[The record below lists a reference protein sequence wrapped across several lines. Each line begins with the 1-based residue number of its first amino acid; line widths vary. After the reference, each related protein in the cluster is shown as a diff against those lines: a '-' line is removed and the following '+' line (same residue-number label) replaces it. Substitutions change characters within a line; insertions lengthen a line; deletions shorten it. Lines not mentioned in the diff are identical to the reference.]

1 MESAGVGRAIYP
13 GGAPSTPAPTDFSA
27 KEEPLEGAF
36 AAELSRLGVKDL
48 RLIASC
54 GERMLYTRDQSEI
67 PLPLKEIL
75 FNSTPD
81 LVIQPRSTE
90 AISAVLRQASAWQ
103 MPIVPRGSASS
114 PFGGS
119 IPVKG
124 GLVVDMSRMDKI
136 LSLDPEIM
144 TVTVQAGAR
153 WADVDQYLE
162 HFGLSLMTAPSS
174 KFSTVAGWIATGG
187 MGLNSYSSG
196 HLSKSILSVEIVA
209 PDGSVRVLTPTDRA
223 FQAVFGSE
231 GQLGVITSAK
241 LSVRK
246 RPRFSRP
253 HLVFFDDFRSALSF
267 AHALMNSSVRPA
279 HIMYESAAKFSLI
292 NRALVSDRFR
302 AADAI
307 IVNIE
312 DKESEDTF
320 QAFLMSKGLSEEKEY
335 LARYMWN
342 ERYFPMKIRK
352 FGPGMLGTEVLIPV
366 SRLADGISRA
376 MRLSA
381 ELGVDPL
388 FEVHFLQ
395 GGWSLLLC
403 YYVTD
408 QGNTV
413 GYALDAFE
421 SLLFA
426 RMLMDTGGKPY
437 SIGIWNHPFS
447 NAEDVERVERLRKVK
462 AEMDPRGLMNSGK
475 YFALSGRLGSIVSA
489 GFRPSF
495 MMPALKAILV
505 FSPITARIMAMGH
518 RFASKRLKP
527 KSRPDLI
534 RIADEC
540 AMCGACVGV
549 CPAYLVV
556 GDERVTARGKLLTAK
571 AMARGIRPSREHAH
585 RIFLCMKCKACEQ
598 VCQSKLELIPAFE
611 SLEKELEQ
619 MYGKDADEIE
629 RFVKYAE
636 SVPEYDELIERGL
649 VIGAPKRGMGGG
661 SADV

>member
-1 MESAGVGRAIYP
+1 MESAGIGRAIYP
-13 GGAPSTPAPTDFSA
+13 GGAPSDPVPASFSA
-27 KEEPLEGAF
+27 KEEPLEGVF
-36 AAELSRLGVKDL
+36 ATELSRLGLRDL

-54 GERMLYTRDQSEI
+54 GERMLYSRDQSEI
-67 PLPLKEIL
+67 PRPIKEML
-75 FNSTPD
+75 FNTIPE
-81 LVIQPRSTE
+81 LVVQPRSTE
-90 AISAVLRQASAWQ
+90 AVSAVLRHASAWQ

-124 GLVVDMSRMDKI
+124 GLVVDMSRMDRI
-136 LSLDPEIM
+136 LSLDREKM
-144 TVTVQAGAR
+144 AVTVQAGAR
-153 WADVDQYLE
+153 WADVDHYLE
-162 HFGLSLMTAPSS
+162 RFGLSLITCPSS

-196 HLSKSILSVEIVA
+196 HLSKSVISIEIVS
-209 PDGSVRVLTPTDRA
+209 PDGSVRVLTPADTA
-223 FQAVFGSE
+223 FPAVFGSE
-231 GQLGVITSAK
+231 GQLGVITSAT
-241 LSVRK
+241 LSVRRK
-246 RPRFSRP
+246 PTFSRP
-253 HLVFFDDFRSALSF
+253 HLVFFDDLRSALGF
-267 AHALMNSSVRPA
+267 ANALTNSSVRPA

-292 NRALVSDRFR
+292 NRALGSDRFR

-312 DKESEDTF
+312 DKESEDALK
-320 QAFLMSKGLSEEKEY
+320 AFLRNTGLSEEKEY

-352 FGPGMLGTEVLIPV
+352 FGPGMLGTEVLMPV
-366 SRLADGISRA
+366 PCLADGISQTTK
-376 MRLSA
+376 LSA
-381 ELGVDPL
+381 EVGVEPL
-388 FEVHFLQ
+388 FEAHFLQ

-403 YYVTD
+403 YFVTD

-413 GYALDAFE
+413 AYTLDAFK

-426 RMLMDTGGKPY
+426 RMLMDAGGKPY

-447 NAEDVERVERLRKVK
+447 IVEDVERVERLKMAK
-462 AEMDPRGLMNSGK
+462 AEMDPKELMNSGK
-475 YFALSGRLGSIVSA
+475 YFALSGRLGGILSA
-489 GFRPSF
+489 GFSPGF
-495 MMPALKAILV
+495 VMPALKTFVL
-505 FSPITARIMAMGH
+505 FSPITARILRIGH
-518 RFASKRLKP
+518 GFADRRLRP
-527 KSRPDLI
+527 KSRPDLL

-556 GDERVTARGKLLTAK
+556 GDERVTARGKLLTVK

-598 VCQSKLELIPAFE
+598 VCQSKLELMPAFE

-619 MYGKDADEIE
+619 MYGRDAEEIE
-629 RFVKYAE
+629 RFVNYVE
-636 SVPEYDELIERGL
+636 SLPEFDALVERGL
-649 VIGAPKRGMGGG
+649 VIGAPRHGMGGG